1 MEKVSKHVRQSK
13 PVYVVSLHE
22 GVFRVLE
29 RINNIKSNKMLEVL
43 RQHKLCVSEE
53 SAVHTLNMLQTGQL
67 SQGSVPRLSQESRS
81 SESLQVVL
89 ALHNKSWDDSRRREE
104 WLQHL
109 LCEARAR
116 EEHHEQNLKDAKSRE
131 EWLKKC
137 LQESLA
143 REESLRLVIETK
155 DREFSQTKDAVQLL
169 FNLRQ
174 NEWKQREDKLQED
187 VRKLLLEQTENEKKI
202 NILTLQHNQ
211 VVDKLQEDVRKLLL
225 EQTECRK
232 EMNTLIL
239 QHNQEVD
246 QLKQQV
252 TEKVVNA
259 RMEQVEFDLGNF
271 VPLQC
276 LVQLMVQAWVP
287 DQHNA
292 DMHNIFMILRRK
304 FGDRMDRMMQA
315 FDLNAYE
322 YHFRTRDQSTLQ
334 DCIEEYF
341 QPFMESV
348 QNVVQ
353 KFRPGK
359 PYSAS
364 DIQTIGM
371 MVRNEW
377 QQRFPEQHW
386 DATKTQDEKLIMEC
400 VKKHYATAAV
410 HVLD

>member
-174 NEWKQREDKLQED
+174 NEWKQRE
-187 VRKLLLEQTENEKKI
+187 
-202 NILTLQHNQ
+202 
-211 VVDKLQEDVRKLLL
+211 DKLQEDVRKLLL